1 MKENV
6 IRSMEL
12 GVSLAAC
19 YMSAVTMVQTAL
31 YAKIVS
37 MVQDSFIGWLIGDYI
52 SYMDLAT
59 ILLALLAIISFWR
72 RGDADWFGRI
82 FMLNMLMFFPAVLDF
97 STFNW
102 VGLILD
108 LPSVTKVTA
117 LWVFTV
123 GLLLQVAYLTLR
135 HSVRFREMRQELL
148 SRGAVPEDIDQVSG
162 GQMGYLMML
171 VTGTAA
177 LTAAMYLSAPY
188 LNEYITDLLGGS
200 LDQTFATAFGIIV
213 ILLLAAALILY
224 LKSRD

>member
-19 YMSAVTMVQTAL
+19 YMAAVTMVQTAL
-31 YAKIVS
+31 YAK
-37 MVQDSFIGWLIGDYI
+37 MVAMVRDSFIGYLVGDYI
-52 SYMDLAT
+52 AYMDLAT
-59 ILLALLAIISFWR
+59 IFLALLAIIAFWR

-108 LPSVTKVTA
+108 LPPVTKVTA
-117 LWVFTV
+117 LWVFMV

-148 SRGAVPEDIDQVSG
+148 SRGAVPDDIDQVSG
-162 GQMGYLMML
+162 GQMGYLIML
-171 VTGTAA
+171 VTATAV
-177 LTAAMYLSAPY
+177 LTAAIYLAVPY
-188 LNEYITDLLGGS
+188 MGAALGGP
-200 LDQTFATAFGIIV
+200 LGGLPVPHVV
-213 ILLLAAALILY
+213 IGVVVVLCIASALILY
-224 LKSRD
+224 LRSSSQ

>member
-12 GVSLAAC
+12 GVSLVAC
-19 YMSAVTMVQTAL
+19 YMAAVTMVQTAL
-31 YAKIVS
+31 YAKIEG
-37 MVQDSFIGWLIGDYI
+37 MVQDSFIGYLVGDYI

-59 ILLALLAIISFWR
+59 ILLALLAIIVFWR

-82 FMLNMLMFFPAVLDF
+82 FMLNMLMFFPAVLDR

-108 LPSVTKVTA
+108 LPPRQEVTP
-117 LWVFTV
+117 LWVFMV

-148 SRGAVPEDIDQVSG
+148 SRGAAPEDIDQVSG

-171 VTGTAA
+171 VAGTAV
-177 LTAAMYLSAPY
+177 LTASIYLSAPY
-188 LNEYITDLLGGS
+188 VNDAITNLLGDS
-200 LDQTFATAFGIIV
+200 PDQTFATALGITV
-213 ILLLAAALILY
+213 ILLLAAALIFY
-224 LKSRD
+224 LRSRD

>member
-6 IRSMEL
+6 IRYLEL

-19 YMSAVTMVQTAL
+19 YMASVTMVQTAL
-31 YAKIVS
+31 YAKIVA
-37 MVQDSFIGWLIGDYI
+37 MVRDSFVGQLVGDYI
-52 SYMDLAT
+52 AYMDVVTIFLA
-59 ILLALLAIISFWR
+59 AFAIFVFWR

-108 LPSVTKVTA
+108 LPHVTEVTA
-117 LWVFTV
+117 LWVFAV

-135 HSVRFREMRQELL
+135 HSVRFREMREELL

-171 VTGTAA
+171 VSATAV
-177 LTAAMYLSAPY
+177 LTAAIYLVVPY
-188 LNEYITDLLGGS
+188 IGAALSGPMKGLPVPHV
-200 LDQTFATAFGIIV
+200 V
-213 ILLLAAALILY
+213 IGVVVVLCLAAALILY
-224 LKSRD
+224 LRSGD

>member
-19 YMSAVTMVQTAL
+19 YMSAVTMVQTTL
-31 YAKIVS
+31 YAKLEA
-37 MVQDSFIGWLIGDYI
+37 MVRDSFIGYLVGDYI
-52 SYMDLAT
+52 TYMDVAT
-59 ILLALLAIISFWR
+59 IFLALLAIIAFWR

-108 LPSVTKVTA
+108 LPPVTKVTA
-117 LWVFTV
+117 HWVFTV

-148 SRGAVPEDIDQVSG
+148 SRGAVPDDIDQVSG
-162 GQMGYLMML
+162 GQMGYLIML
-171 VTGTAA
+171 VTATAV
-177 LTAAMYLSAPY
+177 LTAAIYLAVPY
-188 LNEYITDLLGGS
+188 IGATLGGPLGS
-200 LDQTFATAFGIIV
+200 LPVPHVVIGIV
-213 ILLLAAALILY
+213 VVLCLAAALILY
-224 LKSRD
+224 LRSGD

>member
-19 YMSAVTMVQTAL
+19 YMAAVTMVQTAL
-31 YAKIVS
+31 YAKIVA
-37 MVQDSFIGWLIGDYI
+37 MVQDSFIGYLVGDYI
-52 SYMDLAT
+52 AYMDLVT
-59 ILLALLAIISFWR
+59 ILLALLAIIAFWR

-82 FMLNMLMFFPAVLDF
+82 FMLNMLMFFPSVLDF

-108 LPSVTKVTA
+108 LPPVTKVTA

-148 SRGAVPEDIDQVSG
+148 SRGAVPDDIDQVSG
-162 GQMGYLMML
+162 GQMGYLIML
-171 VTGTAA
+171 VTATAV
-177 LTAAMYLSAPY
+177 LTAAIYLAVPY
-188 LNEYITDLLGGS
+188 IGAALGGPLGS
-200 LDQTFATAFGIIV
+200 LPVPHVVIGVVVVLGVAT
-213 ILLLAAALILY
+213 ALILY
-224 LKSRD
+224 LRSSSQ